1 MSKEDQRMKKLM
13 ITRKMRGF
21 VTVLFLVITASS
33 VFVGA
38 KPALAGPPMPDG
50 LILGT
55 HEIGT
60 TGYRLVSMVAE
71 GIIEK
76 YPGLQVRAIPA
87 GVDTSRSYMA
97 RLGDSHCTIHNEQAT
112 FFLQEGL
119 RAYSSLAWGPQ
130 LIRYLWI
137 AQNPGMAFAVRGDSD
152 IRSFADLKGKTV
164 ATFPGSPAPTIINE
178 AMLAFGGLTWDDV
191 VPKEY
196 TSPGTAYRAV
206 INGKLDTSFFGVT
219 SGLAYEGA
227 ALPCGWRY
235 LEMPP
240 EDKEGWARVKKV
252 VPAYAPKLCTVGGG
266 ISPENPKHLMTG
278 SYPAFVAWE
287 RLDEDIAYWITKAVH
302 ESYDIYKKKHKA
314 LENEWT
320 KEKHW
325 KCWEADVIP
334 LHNGSIRY
342 FKEIGDWT
350 PEREKTNIDR
360 LNRQTRL
367 KALWKSVVDEA
378 LAKKIKSRDFPAFW
392 MKKRAEAGF

>member
-1 MSKEDQRMKKLM
+1 MKKIKKMGTLLSLILM
-13 ITRKMRGF
+13 GS
-21 VTVLFLVITASS
+21 LFLI
-33 VFVGA
+33 GA
-38 KPALAGPPMPDG
+38 KPALAAPPMPDTMV
-50 LILGT
+50 LGT

-76 YPGLQVRAIPA
+76 YPRLKVRAIPA
-87 GVDTSRSYMA
+87 GVDTARSYMA
-97 RLGDSHCTIHNEQAT
+97 RLGDSHCTIHNEQST

-119 RAYSSLAWGPQ
+119 REYASLAWGPQ
-130 LIRYLWI
+130 PIRYLWI
-137 AQNPGMAFAVRGDSD
+137 AQNPGMAFAVRGDSG
-152 IRSFADLKGKTV
+152 IKGFADLKGKTV

-206 INGKLDTSFFGVT
+206 INGKLDTSFFGIT

-227 ALPCGWRY
+227 ALPGGWLY

-252 VPAYAPKLCTVGGG
+252 VPAYSPKLCTVGGG
-266 ISPENPKHLMTG
+266 ISPENPKKLMTG
-278 SYPAFVAWE
+278 SYPALVAWD
-287 RLDEDIAYWITKAVH
+287 RLDEDTAYWITRAVH
-302 ESYDIYKKKHKA
+302 ESYGVYRKKHKA

-334 LHNGSIRY
+334 LHSGSIRY
-342 FKEIGDWT
+342 FREIGDWT
-350 PEREKTNIDR
+350 PEREKRNADLI
-360 LNRQTRL
+360 NRQVKL
-367 KALWKSVVDEA
+367 KALWESVVDGA
-378 LAKKIKSRDFPAFW
+378 LAQKIRSKDYPAFW
-392 MKKRAEAGF
+392 IKKRVEAGF